1 MKIISVIIK
10 SFKEQY
16 RNFWIL
22 LLTVSLAPFF
32 VFIFYMFSVD
42 YEPNFKILF
51 LNKDQGIESTYYG
64 NQLVKS
70 FDNFQY
76 DTMLI
81 QFNTKEVKDRIDA
94 ENKLKNKKSHV
105 LIIIPEDFSK
115 SIHSIKNKT
124 NLKALDIEFV
134 GDITDSNYML
144 AAILAWEAIN
154 DFVINATESEKIL
167 SLKETAIGSTAS
179 LNSFDYYVPG
189 LLILSTIMLLFSAS
203 IAVVIE
209 SEKRTLIRLK
219 LSAINAFQF
228 LTGIS
233 LVQIVIG
240 IISVIITLVVALS
253 LGFKMNGAFLE
264 MLFIS
269 TLSCISIIAFSL
281 ILAAFTKSANE
292 ILIVGNFPFFLFM
305 FFSGAVF
312 PMQGT
317 ILFTIAGYKITTVGL
332 MSPSHAISALNKIM
346 IMDMPIT
353 ETVPEIISLL
363 VLSIIYFIIGWFF
376 YQKRHMKLV

>member
-105 LIIIPEDFSK
+105 LIIIPEDFSR

-240 IISVIITLVVALS
+240 IISVIITLVVALG

>member
-10 SFKEQY
+10 SLKEQY

-51 LNKDQGIESTYYG
+51 LNKDQGIESTFYG

-81 QFNTKEVKDRIDA
+81 QFNTKQVKDRIDA

-124 NLKALDIEFV
+124 NLKALDIEFI

-144 AAILAWEAIN
+144 TAILAWEAIN
-154 DFVINATESEKIL
+154 EFVINATESEKIL

-209 SEKRTLIRLK
+209 SENRTLIRLK

-240 IISVIITLVVALS
+240 IISVIITLVVALG

-346 IMDMPIT
+346 IMDMSIS

>member
-10 SFKEQY
+10 SLKEQY

-144 AAILAWEAIN
+144 TAILAWEAIN
-154 DFVINATESEKIL
+154 EFVINATESGKIL

-209 SEKRTLIRLK
+209 SENRTLIRLK

-240 IISVIITLVVALS
+240 IISVIITLVVALG

-269 TLSCISIIAFSL
+269 TLSCISMIAFSL

-292 ILIVGNFPFFLFM
+292 ILIIGNFPFFLFM
-305 FFSGAVF
+305 FFSGAIF
-312 PMQGT
+312 PIQGT

-346 IMDMPIT
+346 IMDMPIS

>member
-94 ENKLKNKKSHV
+94 ENKLKNKKSNV

-154 DFVINATESEKIL
+154 EFVINATESEKIL

-346 IMDMPIT
+346 IMDMSIS

>member
-10 SFKEQY
+10 SLKEQY

-94 ENKLKNKKSHV
+94 ENKLKNKKSNV

-154 DFVINATESEKIL
+154 EFVINATESEKIL

-346 IMDMPIT
+346 IMDMSIS